1 MCACKFFLACLQ
13 PLTSRV
19 ALLTTSASRN
29 LVVVESPSKAKT
41 IEKYLGEGFTVLASY
56 GHVRDLVA
64 KAGSVRTEDDFSML
78 WEVSPSHEKQLQA
91 ILDALSG
98 CSKLILATD
107 PDREGEAISWHV
119 RETLTER
126 QVLAGVHVERV
137 TFSEITKGAVLE
149 AMANPREISQPLVEA
164 YLARRALDYLVGFT
178 LSPLLWRKLPGAKSA
193 GRVQSVVLRM
203 LCERESQVEAFVS
216 QEFWTVDAELHDELG
231 VHFNAR
237 LTHLDGEKLD
247 KFALGS
253 EVTALDAAGKVAMAE
268 LHISSVSTTQT
279 KRQPAPPFTTST
291 MQQEAAKRLGFGTSR
306 TMSVAQRL
314 YEGVDPEQGGLITY
328 MRTDGVQMSAD
339 AVEAV
344 RCEARRRFGEA
355 HVPPAARFY
364 KTRAKNAQ
372 EAHEAVRPTDVTLS
386 PERAAALL
394 TADQLKLYT
403 LVWQRAVASQM
414 ENALIDKVKVEVCDP
429 SADTKLSATGST
441 MRFKGWM
448 AAYDIKVPDAGVP
461 AGEEADG
468 NMEVEDES
476 PNGEAQ
482 EDAMKQ
488 ELLAALKEGARVEVD
503 NTLPVQHWWLSLTP
517 RFRSRRQQR

>member
-216 QEFWTVDAELHDELG
+216 QEFWTAYRTMA
-231 VHFNAR
+231 AR
-237 LTHLDGEKLD
+237 WMLSYTTSLELTHLDGEKLD

-291 MQQEAAKRLGFGTSR
+291 MQQ
-306 TMSVAQRL
+306 
-314 YEGVDPEQGGLITY
+314 
-328 MRTDGVQMSAD
+328 
-339 AVEAV
+339 
-344 RCEARRRFGEA
+344 
-355 HVPPAARFY
+355 
-364 KTRAKNAQ
+364 
-372 EAHEAVRPTDVTLS
+372 
-386 PERAAALL
+386 
-394 TADQLKLYT
+394 
-403 LVWQRAVASQM
+403 
-414 ENALIDKVKVEVCDP
+414 
-429 SADTKLSATGST
+429 
-441 MRFKGWM
+441 
-448 AAYDIKVPDAGVP
+448 
-461 AGEEADG
+461 
-468 NMEVEDES
+468 
-476 PNGEAQ
+476 
-482 EDAMKQ
+482 
-488 ELLAALKEGARVEVD
+488 
-503 NTLPVQHWWLSLTP
+503 
-517 RFRSRRQQR
+517 